1 MFRWRNRQLCWMRW
15 CRDSFRGWCRD
26 SFRDWCR
33 DSFRDS
39 CRDSFQGWCRGW
51 CCCHHYL
58 QAGER
63 HRHYRHWTAVGLRR
77 RCCLV
82 GLSAGWCCPVAGL
95 WLFVLLRCWFVV
107 VAAVVALRGGRDRF
121 GDDRCLRVGRAVV
134 AAAATAGGQRG
145 KDCAG
150 KEQFCGFHVVYLEVY
165 WLGCVIAARIFRS
178 CLLQMRA

>member
-26 SFRDWCR
+26 SFRGWCRDSFRDWCR

-39 CRDSFQGWCRGW
+39 CRDSFQGWCRDSFQGWCRGW

-63 HRHYRHWTAVGLRR
+63 HRHYRHWTAVGLLR

-82 GLSAGWCCPVAGL
+82 GLSAGWCCPVAG
-95 WLFVLLRCWFVV
+95 FVAVRPVAVRVRCGCRRCCLTGWQE
-107 VAAVVALRGGRDRF
+107 RIWGRPVF
-121 GDDRCLRVGRAVV
+121 AGRQ
-134 AAAATAGGQRG
+134 GYCHCRR
-145 KDCAG
+145 
-150 KEQFCGFHVVYLEVY
+150 HRRRS
-165 WLGCVIAARIFRS
+165 AR
-178 CLLQMRA
+178 